1 MKILVVEDDDNKRHQ
16 LVTFLIETYCKSKCT
31 EAKSYQSGLKAIIQ
45 ERYDIVFLDMT
56 MPTFDRAPA
65 DGGGRI
71 RPFAGRD
78 IFAQIAS
85 RKISQQIIVF
95 TMFEVLGEGGNQVTA
110 RELDRQLSRLY
121 PQNYMGLVYYNAASS
136 EWKGRVK
143 ELISQI
149 KEAQ

>member
-1 MKILVVEDDDNKRHQ
+1 MNILVVEDDDNKRHQ
-16 LVTFLIETYCKSKCT
+16 LVTFLIDTYRDSRCV

-56 MPTFDRAPA
+56 MPTFDRTPA
-65 DGGGRI
+65 EGGGRI

-85 RKISQQIIVF
+85 RHIEQRIIVF
-95 TMFEVLGEGGNQVTA
+95 TMFEVLGEGENQVTA
-110 RELDRQLSRLY
+110 LELDRQLRGTY
-121 PQNYMGLVYYNAASS
+121 DENYIGLVYYNAASS

-143 ELISQI
+143 ELIDQMRGN
-149 KEAQ
+149 A

>member
-1 MKILVVEDDDNKRHQ
+1 MNILVVEDDDNKRHQ
-16 LVTFLIETYCKSKCT
+16 LVTFLVETYRDLKCV

-45 ERYDIVFLDMT
+45 DRYDVVFLDMT

-71 RPFAGRD
+71 RPFAGRE

-85 RKISQQIIVF
+85 RDIAQRIIVF
-95 TMFEVLGEGGNQVTA
+95 TMFEVLGEGENQVTA
-110 RELDRQLSRLY
+110 LELDKQLRGTY
-121 PQNYMGLVYYNAASS
+121 DKNYIGLIYYNAASS

-143 ELISQI
+143 DLVSQMRGN
-149 KEAQ
+149 E